1 MSQRIALLGYGALG
15 TYFEALLRDTRTI
28 GDDELLLFDDNA
40 VRAGDPRARAFADHA
55 ADEFADA
62 EFYVCLGYKHLA
74 TKKKIV
80 DRLVELGR
88 KVPAIV
94 HPSSYVHPTVRLG
107 EGVYLYPGVN
117 IDRNTVVGRATWLS
131 NGDIIA
137 HDCTIGS
144 ACWFGASVTLC
155 GHVTVED
162 GVFIGSGV
170 TVTNDARVGAGS
182 IVGLGTAVTKDVPPG
197 ASVIGNPMRQLSK
210 PLRLV

>member
-1 MSQRIALLGYGALG
+1 MKKRIALLGYGNLG
-15 TYFEALLRDTRTI
+15 KYFEALLRDFRTI
-28 GDDELLLFDDNA
+28 GDDELLVFDDN
-40 VRAGDPRARAFADHA
+40 VVKAGDPRARAFVDHEK
-55 ADEFADA
+55 DEYADA

-94 HPSSYVHPTVRLG
+94 HPSSYVHPTVQLG
-107 EGVYLYPGVN
+107 EGSYLYPGVN
-117 IDRNTVVGRATWLS
+117 IDRNTVVGRASWLS

-155 GHVTVED
+155 GHVRVD
-162 GVFIGSGV
+162 DCVFIGSGT
-170 TVTNDARVGAGS
+170 TVTNDATVGTGA
-182 IVGLGTAVTKDVPPG
+182 IIGLGTAVTKDVPPA
-197 ASVIGNPMRQLSK
+197 ASVIGNPMRVLSK
-210 PLRLV
+210 PLKLV